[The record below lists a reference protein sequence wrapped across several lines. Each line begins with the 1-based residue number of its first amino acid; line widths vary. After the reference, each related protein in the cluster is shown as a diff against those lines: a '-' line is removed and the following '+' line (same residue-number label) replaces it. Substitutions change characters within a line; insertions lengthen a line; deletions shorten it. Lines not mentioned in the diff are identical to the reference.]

1 MGEFGKPCFNWDMNT
16 RRRFIKTAAAASV
29 AAAVTNSR
37 SAEARKPNILYVF
50 SDQWRASDHG
60 YAGNTDV
67 MTPNLD
73 RLASQSVNFTHAVS
87 GIPVCCPHRASL
99 ITGKYPLTHG
109 LYLNDLSLSPEHRS
123 VAHCLNDVGYTTG
136 WIGKWHIDGQGRNE
150 FTPPE
155 RRQGFQYWRTLEC
168 THNYNDSPYYGDS
181 PEKKHWQG
189 YDAIAQTA
197 DAQSYIENYSQSDT
211 EQPFALFLSW
221 GPPHAPYLTAPESYR
236 KQYADKDIT
245 LRKNVPDDHHEA
257 AQRDYRGYYA
267 HMTALD
273 DCMGDL
279 LETLEATGLADNT
292 IVVYT
297 SDHGDMLHTRGA
309 MKKQQPWDE
318 SLRVP
323 FLVRW
328 PEKLN
333 NQPRDISMPIDT
345 PDIMPTL
352 LGLADIEIPK
362 DVEGID
368 RSKVI
373 LGSEQPDADHAALM
387 TCPAPFGQWSREQG
401 GREYRGVR
409 TTRYTYCRDL
419 EGPWLLYD
427 NEADPF
433 QMTNLVDQDAH
444 AELQKKLDGRLNE
457 LLEKT
462 GDEFLPGPELIK
474 RSGYVVNPKSG
485 TVNYNIPFDPA
496 NYTKSPLV

>member
-1 MGEFGKPCFNWDMNT
+1 MGEIGKPCLSGGMHT

-29 AAAVTNSR
+29 AAAVTKSR
-37 SAEARKPNILYVF
+37 SAESRKPNIVYVF

-60 YAGNTDV
+60 YAGNSDV
-67 MTPNLD
+67 ITPNLD
-73 RLASQSVNFTHAVS
+73 RLAAQSVNFTHAVS

-109 LYLNDLSLSPEHRS
+109 LYLNDLSLSPGHRS

-136 WIGKWHIDGQGRNE
+136 WIGKWHIDGQGRSE

-168 THNYNDSPYYGDS
+168 THNYNKSPYYGDS

-189 YDAIAQTA
+189 YDAIAQTE
-197 DAQSYIENYSQSDT
+197 DAQTYIQSHAQSDSD
-211 EQPFALFLSW
+211 QPFALFLSW
-221 GPPHAPYLTAPESYR
+221 GPPHAPYLTAPEKYR
-236 KQYADKDIT
+236 KMYADKDIT
-245 LRKNVPDDHHEA
+245 LRRNVPDEHREA
-257 AQRDYRGYYA
+257 ALRDYRGYYA

-279 LETLEATGLADNT
+279 LKTLDETGLADNT

-328 PEKLN
+328 PDKLN
-333 NQPRDISMPIDT
+333 NQPREISMPIDT

-352 LGLADIEIPK
+352 LGLTDTEIPEG
-362 DVEGID
+362 VEGID
-368 RSKVI
+368 RSKMI
-373 LGSEQPDADHAALM
+373 LGTEQPDDDHAALM
-387 TCPAPFGQWSREQG
+387 TCPAPFGQWSRDKG

-419 EGPWLLYD
+419 DGPWLLYD
-427 NEADPF
+427 NDTDPF
-433 QMTNLVDQDAH
+433 QMNNLVGQDAH
-444 AELQKKLDGRLNE
+444 AALQNKLDGRLND
-457 LLEKT
+457 LLKKT
-462 GDEFLPGPELIK
+462 GDEFLSGPELIR
-474 RSGYVVNPKSG
+474 RSGYVVDAKSG
-485 TVNYNIPFDPA
+485 TVDYHIPFNPA
-496 NYTKSPLV
+496 NYTKSPLA

>member
-1 MGEFGKPCFNWDMNT
+1 MKT
-16 RRRFIKTAAAASV
+16 RRRFIKTAAAASI
-29 AAAVTNSR
+29 AAPLVNSR

-67 MTPNLD
+67 ITPHLD
-73 RLASQSVNFTHAVS
+73 RLATQSVNFTHAVS

-123 VAHCLNDVGYTTG
+123 VAHCLNDNGYSTG
-136 WIGKWHIDGQGRNE
+136 WIGKWHIDGQGRSE

-168 THNYNDSPYYGDS
+168 THNYNQSPYYGDT
-181 PEKKHWQG
+181 PEKKFWKG

-197 DAQSYIENYSQSDT
+197 DAKSYIENYSRSDT
-211 EQPFALFLSW
+211 ENPFALFLSW
-221 GPPHAPYLTAPESYR
+221 GPPHAPYLTAPKEYQD
-236 KQYADKDIT
+236 KYADKDIT
-245 LRKNVPDDHHEA
+245 LRKNVPQDHRDA
-257 AQRDYRGYYA
+257 AIRDYKGYYA

-279 LETLEATGLADNT
+279 LKTLDETGLADNT

-328 PEKLN
+328 PEKLK
-333 NQPRDISMPIDT
+333 NQPREISMPLDT

-352 LGLADIEIPK
+352 LGLSGTEIP
-362 DVEGID
+362 DEVEGID
-368 RSKVI
+368 RSGVI
-373 LGSEQPDADHAALM
+373 LGTEKPDEDHAALM
-387 TCPAPFGQWSREQG
+387 TCPSPFGQWSRKHG

-419 EGPWLLYD
+419 DGPWLLYD

-433 QMTNLVDQDAH
+433 QMDNLVNQPGH
-444 AELQKKLDGRLNE
+444 ADIQKRLDDRLND
-457 LLEKT
+457 LLKQT
-462 GDEFLPGPELIK
+462 RDEFLPGPELIR
-474 RSGYVVNPKSG
+474 RSGYVVDTKTE
-485 TVNYNIPFDPA
+485 TVSYRVPFNPA

>member
-1 MGEFGKPCFNWDMNT
+1 MKT
-16 RRRFIKTAAAASV
+16 RRHFIKTTAVASV
-29 AAAVTNSR
+29 GAALANARAAKSR
-37 SAEARKPNILYVF
+37 QPNILYVF
-50 SDQWRASDHG
+50 SDQWRATDHG
-60 YAGNTDV
+60 YAGNREV

-99 ITGKYPLTHG
+99 VTGKYPLTHG

-123 VAHCLNDVGYTTG
+123 VAHCLNGAGYSTG
-136 WIGKWHIDGQGRNE
+136 WIGKWHIDGQGRGE

-168 THNYNDSPYYGDS
+168 THNYNQSPYYDDS
-181 PEKKHWQG
+181 PEKKFWQG

-197 DAQSYIENYSQSDT
+197 DAQNYLENYSRSDT
-211 EQPFALFLSW
+211 DSPFALFLSW
-221 GPPHAPYLTAPESYR
+221 GPPHAPYHSAPEKYQQR
-236 KQYADKDIT
+236 YADKDLT
-245 LRKNVPDDHHEA
+245 LRENVPDEHREA
-257 AQRDYRGYYA
+257 ALKDYRGYYA

-273 DCMGDL
+273 DCMGEL
-279 LETLEATGLADNT
+279 LKTLEETGLADNT

-323 FLVRW
+323 FLLRW

-333 NQPRDISMPIDT
+333 NQPRKISMPLDT

-352 LGLADIEIPK
+352 LGLSDVEIPEE
-362 DVEGID
+362 VEGID
-368 RSKVI
+368 RSGVI
-373 LGSEQPDADHAALM
+373 LGTEEPDDDHAALM
-387 TCPAPFGQWSREQG
+387 TCPAPFGQWNREKG

-419 EGPWLLYD
+419 NGPWLLYD
-427 NEADPF
+427 NQTDPF
-433 QMTNLVDQDAH
+433 QMDNLVDQPAH
-444 AELQKKLDGRLNE
+444 AALQEKLDGQLNA

-462 GDEFLPGPELIK
+462 ADEFLPAPELIK
-474 RSGYVVNPKSG
+474 RSGYVINARSE
-485 TVNYNIPFDPA
+485 TVDYNIPFNPA
-496 NYTKSPLV
+496 NYTKSPIA

>member
-1 MGEFGKPCFNWDMNT
+1 MGEIGKPCLSGGMHT

-29 AAAVTNSR
+29 AAAVTKSR
-37 SAEARKPNILYVF
+37 SAESRKPNIVYVF

-60 YAGNTDV
+60 YAGNSDV
-67 MTPNLD
+67 ITPNLD
-73 RLASQSVNFTHAVS
+73 RLAAQSVNFTHAVS

-109 LYLNDLSLSPEHRS
+109 LYLNDLSLSPGHRS

-136 WIGKWHIDGQGRNE
+136 WIGKWHIDGQGRSE

-168 THNYNDSPYYGDS
+168 THNYNKSPYYGDS

-189 YDAIAQTA
+189 YDAIAQTE
-197 DAQSYIENYSQSDT
+197 DAQTYIQSHAQSDSD
-211 EQPFALFLSW
+211 QPFALFLSW
-221 GPPHAPYLTAPESYR
+221 GPPHAPYLTAPEKYR
-236 KQYADKDIT
+236 KMYADKDIT
-245 LRKNVPDDHHEA
+245 LRRNVPDEHREA
-257 AQRDYRGYYA
+257 ALRDYRGYYA

-279 LETLEATGLADNT
+279 LKTLDETGLADNT

-328 PEKLN
+328 PDKLN
-333 NQPRDISMPIDT
+333 NQPREISMPIDT

-352 LGLADIEIPK
+352 LGLTGTEIPAA
-362 DVEGID
+362 VEGID

-373 LGSEQPDADHAALM
+373 LGSEAANDDHAALM
-387 TCPAPFGQWSREQG
+387 TCPAPFGQWSRDKG

-419 EGPWLLYD
+419 DGPWLLYD
-427 NEADPF
+427 NDTDPF
-433 QMTNLVDQDAH
+433 QMNNLVGQDAH
-444 AELQKKLDGRLNE
+444 AALQNKLDGRLND
-457 LLEKT
+457 LLKKT
-462 GDEFLPGPELIK
+462 GDECLSGPELIR
-474 RSGYVVNPKSG
+474 RSGYVVDAKSG
-485 TVNYNIPFDPA
+485 TVDYHIPFNPA
-496 NYTKSPLV
+496 NYTKSPLA